1 MEPDKCDATF
11 RQIALTDSDLAEFHL
26 FEIAFGLGRRASRQI
41 SFAAKPQPLLRFH
54 SRHPEQ
60 VGEQIEFVASRQPG
74 QLGEVL
80 RDERRG
86 LIGAAIP

>member
-1 MEPDKCDATF
+1 MPP
-11 RQIALTDSDLAEFHL
+11 RDL
-26 FEIAFGLGRRASRQI
+26 RQI

-60 VGEQIEFVASRQPG
+60 VSEQIEFMASRQPG
-74 QLGEVL
+74 QLGEIL

-86 LIGAAIP
+86 IIGAAIP